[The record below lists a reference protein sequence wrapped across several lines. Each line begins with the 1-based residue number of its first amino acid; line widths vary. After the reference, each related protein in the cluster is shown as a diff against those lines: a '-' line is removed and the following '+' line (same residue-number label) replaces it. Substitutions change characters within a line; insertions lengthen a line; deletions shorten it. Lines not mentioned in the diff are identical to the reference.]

1 MPASLGVLSAY
12 VPELVLA
19 RLHGERPD
27 LDGLGIDRGEAAVLF
42 ADISGFTALTER
54 LATAGPRGSEAL
66 SNVLNAYFE
75 RLIEL
80 IAGHGGDVVKM
91 AGDALIATW
100 PAGEGR
106 PLEACTRRAA
116 ACGLD
121 VQASLQDYPVGEGIR
136 LSSKVG
142 LGAGEVAWMFV
153 GGVRDRWELLLAGS
167 PLVQMGEAE
176 HLARP
181 GDVVLSA
188 AAWARI
194 ADRAVGDPLGEGFVR
209 LRRAEPIA
217 PAPRA
222 PVEIGAWAAP
232 LVRSF
237 VPGAIRARLD
247 AGQDGWLAELRR
259 LSVLF
264 VNVPLMELEGPEAG
278 SRADRVVRLVQSRLY
293 AQEGSLNKLSVDEK
307 GTTLVAAFGLPP
319 LAHKDDATRALRA
332 SLAIAEGLAGQG
344 VACSIGVATGRVYC
358 GEIGNARR
366 REYTIIGRSVN
377 LAARLMQAAKGGAA
391 VLCDEE
397 TGRAARG
404 CFEFESLP
412 PRSLKGI
419 EGVVRLSRP
428 VVELATCGES
438 RPTVGRRVER
448 SRLQARLEAALGGRG
463 GVVVVEGEP
472 GIGKSKL
479 IGELVDRAGSRGL
492 RALVGSGDPIE
503 RAMPYHAWR
512 AIFATLADGADPAS
526 VVEALIGDD
535 PAALAL
541 APLLNAVLPLG
552 LPETGPT
559 APMSGQARLDT
570 TNDLL
575 LKALRRASAGG
586 PMLLVLDDAH
596 WMDSASWSLAILAA
610 RGLEKALLVV
620 ASRPSSGP
628 ADDQGRALIRVA
640 ADVLRLGQLPA
651 GEALELA
658 RDRLGVAELP
668 EGVEAL
674 ILRQAQG
681 NPLYCEELSYALR
694 EAGVLRFEGDRCR
707 VAPGVDLA
715 SLALPDGVQGIINDR
730 VDRLPPSEQMALKV
744 ASVIGRLFSLR
755 LLQDVYPIEP
765 DRPGVPGHLDSLSKL
780 ELILPEE
787 PEPDLA
793 YIFRHVI
800 TRDVVYDRL
809 PFAQRERLHHAVA
822 AWYERRLGGDV
833 SGHEALLAH
842 HWELAGEDARAI
854 EYLEKAGERATRG
867 GAYLEAASAF
877 GRAVELQARVAP
889 GADPPREARWEY
901 LLGEAHL
908 SLGHLSLGHLG
919 RSLEHASRAL
929 ELLGRP
935 IPTPLGLPA
944 GYAGQLALQVK
955 QRVFG
960 PKGVEGRAGP
970 SVADPPALARRLAS
984 SAFGLVGQ
992 LCYFDQDRAR
1002 GVYAALRSL
1011 NLAGR
1016 DGPSPELARALA
1028 VMCVACGLVPAHR
1041 LAGLYRARA
1050 FEVLDRVDDPPSRAW
1065 VFQLTGMYALG
1076 VGDWDLGRSNLEQ
1089 AVAID
1094 RALGDWRRWEEAS
1107 GELAR
1112 LDFYL
1117 GRFEE
1122 SSQRFS
1128 EFGDEAARRGHDQAT
1143 AWGLHGR
1150 AQALGRLGR
1159 LDEALGLLGRSRD
1172 LPPEALGGG
1181 DAILRG
1187 GLLAQIHARRR
1198 DWAGARLAA
1207 DEAWRAIRRWS
1218 PIALRDT
1225 PGWSTPI
1232 SPSGRPAKGETPGGS
1247 PVKRWSPSGGSPGS
1261 TRSASLAPGSAWPGP
1276 TASSAIRGGRA
1287 GPCGSP
1293 WATPR
1298 PWPCLTSKPSPTM
1311 RPPVCSAPPTRPAPP
1326 TARRPGPASSG
1337 SASSPS
1343 RPGREDGRLRGRSMQ
1358 WSRSTPWSRSA
1369 AGGGWWR
1376 PTRARGPWPLP
1387 WTSRGRR
1394 RPPALR
1400 ARRGSRCRTR
1410 WRGSP

>member
-1 MPASLGVLSAY
+1 MPATLGVLSTY

-19 RLHGERPD
+19 RLHEGRPD

-106 PLEACTRRAA
+106 PLDACTRRAA
-116 ACGLD
+116 ACGLE
-121 VQASLQDYPVGEGIR
+121 VQATLQDYPVGEGIR

-188 AAWARI
+188 EAWARV

-217 PAPRA
+217 PAPRS
-222 PVEIGAWAAP
+222 PVEIGDWGAP

-237 VPGAIRARLD
+237 VPGAIWARLD

-278 SRADRVVRLVQSRLY
+278 LRADRVVRLVQARLY
-293 AQEGSLNKLSVDEK
+293 AHEGSLNKLSVDEK

-332 SLAIAEGLAGQG
+332 SLAIAEGLAGLG

-377 LAARLMQAAKGGAA
+377 LAARLMQAAKGGAG

-397 TGRAARG
+397 TARAARG
-404 CFEFESLP
+404 CFEFEDLP

-438 RPTVGRRVER
+438 RPTVGRVVER
-448 SRLQARLEAALGGRG
+448 SRLLARLEATIGGRG

-479 IGELVDRAGSRGL
+479 LGELVDQAGSRGL

-503 RAMPYHAWR
+503 RTTPYHAWR
-512 AIFATLADGADPAS
+512 SVFETLAGGADPAS

-552 LPETGPT
+552 LAETAAT

-610 RGLEKALLVV
+610 RGLERALLVV
-620 ASRPSSGP
+620 ASRPSSSP
-628 ADDQGRALIRVA
+628 AGNPGTTLLRS
-640 ADVLRLGQLPA
+640 ADEVLKLGQLPD
-651 GEALELA
+651 GDALALA

-694 EAGVLRFEGDRCR
+694 DAGVLRFEDGRCR

-715 SLALPDGVQGIINDR
+715 SLALPDGVEGIINDR

-822 AWYERRLGGDV
+822 TWYESRLGGDV
-833 SGHEALLAH
+833 AGHEPLLAH
-842 HWELAGEDARAI
+842 HWALAGEDSRAI
-854 EYLEKAGERATRG
+854 DYLEKAGERAIRG

-877 GRAVELQARVAP
+877 GRAIELQARVAP

-908 SLGHLSLGHLG
+908 SLGHLG
-919 RSLEHASRAL
+919 RSLQHASRAL

-944 GYAGQLALQVK
+944 GYAVQLALQLK
-955 QRVFG
+955 RRVFG
-960 PKGVEGRAGP
+960 PKRVEGRAG
-970 SVADPPALARRLAS
+970 SSAADPSTLDRRLAS

-1002 GVYAALRSL
+1002 GIYAALRSL
-1011 NLAGR
+1011 NLAER

-1050 FEVLDRVDDPPSRAW
+1050 FEVLARVDDPPSRAW

-1122 SSQRFS
+1122 SSRRFS
-1128 EFGDEAARRGHDQAT
+1128 EFGDEAARRGHDQAI

-1207 DEAWRAIRRWS
+1207 DEAWRAIRHAPPMVAYSFEGYAGVVDAYLALWEADEGRDARRLARQSLVALGRIARIYPVGLPRAWIS
-1218 PIALRDT
+1218 LARVHRLLGHPRRAGRALRIALGHATTLAMPYEQALAHHEAARLLGPDD
-1225 PGWSTPI
+1225 PLGARHREEAR
-1232 SPSGRPAKGETPGGS
+1232 SGFERLGVEPVPA
-1247 PVKRWSPSGGSPGS
+1247 
-1261 TRSASLAPGSAWPGP
+1261 
-1276 TASSAIRGGRA
+1276 
-1287 GPCGSP
+1287 
-1293 WATPR
+1293 WA
-1298 PWPCLTSKPSPTM
+1298 
-1311 RPPVCSAPPTRPAPP
+1311 
-1326 TARRPGPASSG
+1326 
-1337 SASSPS
+1337 
-1343 RPGREDGRLRGRSMQ
+1343 
-1358 WSRSTPWSRSA
+1358 
-1369 AGGGWWR
+1369 
-1376 PTRARGPWPLP
+1376 
-1387 WTSRGRR
+1387 
-1394 RPPALR
+1394 
-1400 ARRGSRCRTR
+1400 
-1410 WRGSP
+1410 